1 MIVLGI
7 DGSPHGPGKT
17 ARVIREVLEG
27 AAQERATVEMLRHD
41 APNVLT
47 RIQEADAIVFGSPT
61 YRASHSSALRSLLE
75 RIDRDGNKAPL
86 AATPAMVVMTGG
98 SPAHFLGTEDLANTL
113 RGFFGTQ
120 VLSPSLYFHPAHFD
134 DDGEVKGDTAAQCRV
149 HGTALW
155 ELTAA
160 VRASTA
166 LRTLKPLV

>member
-1 MIVLGI
+1 MIILGI

-17 ARVIREVLEG
+17 ARVIAQVLEG
-27 AAQERATVEMLRHD
+27 AAQQGATVEMRRHD
-41 APNVLT
+41 APDVLT
-47 RIQEADAIVFGSPT
+47 RIQEADAVVFGSPT

-75 RIDRDGNKAPL
+75 RMDRDGDNPPL

-134 DDGEVKGDTAAQCRV
+134 DDGEVKVATAAQCRV
-149 HGTALW
+149 HGNALW

-160 VRASTA
+160 VGASTA